1 MLRLTI
7 KKKIPL
13 ATAGTLLR
21 PPKIPGV
28 KLTVKLRL
36 RPDQLAPSPV
46 KTPAPTRPA
55 PESSQGKH
63 PAQRRALTPEE
74 KSSVLWKARKF
85 SGKHLPSLACSACS
99 MSRTCPKYKAGYECG
114 YNPFLNAHEIRSA
127 EDVKNY
133 MQMLAAEMMR
143 QVQLRAMIETANGAP
158 PTLETMEAMA
168 LASQN
173 LLKLHEVMQE
183 TGTVEAEI
191 TAEGGPVGALFTGM
205 SLTEINDETASM
217 LSKMD
222 SVPLAEPAKA
232 LPETSTS
239 VIDTDVILREIT
251 GAVPKASAMP
261 VVEQGVH
268 L

>member
-1 MLRLTI
+1 
-7 KKKIPL
+7 
-13 ATAGTLLR
+13 
-21 PPKIPGV
+21 
-28 KLTVKLRL
+28 
-36 RPDQLAPSPV
+36 
-46 KTPAPTRPA
+46 
-55 PESSQGKH
+55 
-63 PAQRRALTPEE
+63 
-74 KSSVLWKARKF
+74 
-85 SGKHLPSLACSACS
+85 

-143 QVQLRAMIETANGAP
+143 QVQLRSMIETANGAP